1 VEWILATVGGLV
13 FIAVITSTLVIVAR
27 DGHRRV
33 PYDPDYDTRFG
44 AGDR

>member
-1 VEWILATVGGLV
+1 MEWILAILGSLA
-13 FIAVITSTLVIVAR
+13 FIAVIASTLVIVAR